1 MHLCYIDEAGNG
13 QTLDPER
20 PDAPPVLVVGGFT
33 VPRTQVR
40 SLTWAFLDVK
50 KHYRPQLRNAEQLS
64 EVIQHEI
71 KGSDVRKN
79 LRAGNHNWRR
89 AAMELAASL
98 LDILEAHGTRV
109 LARIWIKE
117 EGLAFDES
125 GVYPASVAALNE
137 TFQAQL
143 AHEHSRGMMVLDS
156 RTKVKNAP
164 NVHCVTTRKYR
175 TGGDSLRGIIESPVF
190 GHSDTHTLLQLAD
203 LLVSSLLF
211 PIACHAYLNDVRWN
225 VHCDDAYEP
234 LREEFGARL
243 RKLQFRYQDPVGKWR
258 GGIVVSDR
266 RTQQSSSLM
275 FGPKRTVTVP
285 TTAIPGQPGSPAS
298 QRPDAEPDA
307 GLPLLP
313 HWDEI

>member
-13 QTLDPER
+13 QTLDPAR

-33 VPRTQVR
+33 VPRAHVK

-50 KHYRPQLRNAEQLS
+50 KHYRPQLRSAEQLS

-71 KGSDVRKN
+71 KGADVRKN

-89 AAMELAASL
+89 AAMDLVGSL
-98 LDILEAHGTRV
+98 LDILEAHESRV
-109 LARIWIKE
+109 LARVWIKE

-175 TGGDSLRGIIESPVF
+175 AGGDSLRGVIESPVF
-190 GHSDTHTLLQLAD
+190 GHSDTHALLQLAD
-203 LLVSSLLF
+203 LVVSSVLF
-211 PIACHAYLNDVRWN
+211 PIACHAYLNDVTWN
-225 VHCDDAYEP
+225 VHCDDAYQP
-234 LREEFGARL
+234 LREQFGERL
-243 RKLQFRYQDPVGKWR
+243 KNLQFRYQDPVGKWR

-266 RTQQSSSLM
+266 RTRQSSGLM
-275 FGPKRTVTVP
+275 FGPAKVP
-285 TTAIPGQPGSPAS
+285 ASAIPGQPGAPTPE
-298 QRPDAEPDA
+298 RPEAEPDG
-307 GLPLLP
+307 GLPLVP
-313 HWDEI
+313 